1 MIYLKLFYEFFKTGL
16 FAIGGGLATIPFL
29 TEIGQKTGWY
39 TMQELS
45 NMIAISESTPGPI
58 GINMATYVGFK
69 VAGPLGALISTLG
82 EVCPC
87 VLIILILSKTLIKNK
102 DNFYIANALKGI
114 RAVCFGLIFYAFFNI
129 FLNNVLVLN
138 EYSISNSIF
147 DFLDL
152 KRIFI
157 FFIILTGC
165 LLYKKGHPIIWIALS
180 AILGI
185 LIF

>member
-1 MIYLKLFYEFFKTGL
+1 MIYLRLFYEFFKTGL

-29 TEIGQKTGWY
+29 TEIGQKTNWY
-39 TMQELS
+39 SMQELS

-58 GINMATYVGFK
+58 GVNMATYVGFK

-87 VLIILILSKTLIKNK
+87 VLIILLLSKTLIKNK
-102 DNFYIANALKGI
+102 DNFYISNALKGI

-129 FLNNVLVLN
+129 FINNVLN
-138 EYSISNSIF
+138 DYSLINSFIDLFELRKIIIF
-147 DFLDL
+147 L
-152 KRIFI
+152 
-157 FFIILTGC
+157 IILICC
-165 LLYKKGHPIIWIALS
+165 LLYKKGHPIIWIVLS

-185 LIF
+185 LLF